1 MNATPALT
9 RSEFLEVYDKYV
21 RDGTYV
27 EAKKKVDAVPD
38 PSRGYAYNRQKEQGI
53 IHKFIQEIVPEQ
65 IRNCVVYAAFLIPGK
80 PEDYFSREFGV
91 IPMIG
96 HFGLPQESRRMLGG
110 IVEGS
115 DLFLCPKAAL
125 FDVLDK
131 AKDVIGEHFVY
142 LSMNSLLRSTIP
154 DDILDTSE
162 YQRAFYCVSERSSD
176 IALDLK
182 YHCETKNDR
191 YNLIN
196 PTVRLSDEI
205 FYPKDFAD
213 RSTIENYLLLPGQ
226 TNFDTYP
233 GRWYPINSYLSRD
246 YEDISEINAYLY
258 VPFRGYVKLR
268 YNTLKEFDES
278 LRGKDSYELV
288 SPR

>member
-1 MNATPALT
+1 MEALPGESPPTASNQPIEDGAGPEKLRTARTLHTSDNRNLQEEINRKQKKYNNVQMNTTPALT
-9 RSEFLEVYDKYV
+9 RSKFLEVYDKYV

-27 EAKKKVDAVPD
+27 EAKKNVDAVSD

-53 IHKFIQEIVPEQ
+53 IHKFIQEMVPEQ
-65 IRNCVVYAAFLIPGK
+65 IRNLVVYAAFLIAGK

-91 IPMIG
+91 IPTIG

-110 IVEGS
+110 IAEGS

-125 FDVLDK
+125 LDVLDK

-182 YHCETKNDR
+182 
-191 YNLIN
+191 
-196 PTVRLSDEI
+196 
-205 FYPKDFAD
+205 
-213 RSTIENYLLLPGQ
+213 
-226 TNFDTYP
+226 
-233 GRWYPINSYLSRD
+233 
-246 YEDISEINAYLY
+246 
-258 VPFRGYVKLR
+258 
-268 YNTLKEFDES
+268 
-278 LRGKDSYELV
+278 
-288 SPR
+288 